1 MNIEIEELGNVLGTK
16 NSLNKTSYKR
26 AREKLQ
32 MRKEIRMKERDVEV
46 LLREGVK
53 QLGGKAYKWV
63 SPGNAGVPDRI
74 VILPGGKVLFVELK
88 QKNGRRT
95 RLQKMQQEQLM
106 RLKAS
111 VLTLYGIAD
120 VRRFLDWAKEHSTY
134 DLQSASVSTVLH

>member
-1 MNIEIEELGNVLGTK
+1 
-16 NSLNKTSYKR
+16 
-26 AREKLQ
+26 
-32 MRKEIRMKERDVEV
+32 MKERDVEV